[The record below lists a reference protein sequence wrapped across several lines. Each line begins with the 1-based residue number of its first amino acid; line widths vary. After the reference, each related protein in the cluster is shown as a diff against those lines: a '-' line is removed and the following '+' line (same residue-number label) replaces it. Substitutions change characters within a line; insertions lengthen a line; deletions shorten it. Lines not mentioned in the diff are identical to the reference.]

1 MHPDFNS
8 MKRLEVLLLPLDG
21 MLVHHK
27 VIPRIKFT
35 GTHLYTWVDR
45 GNAREESL
53 EQEHNAMCLARA
65 QIQIIQSRDKHTNLE
80 ELIPP

>member
-1 MHPDFNS
+1 MHPDFSS
-8 MKRLEVLLLPLDG
+8 MKQLEVFVLPLDG

-45 GNAREESL
+45 GTAREESL

-65 QIQIIQSRDKHTNLE
+65 QIQIVQSKDKHTNLE
-80 ELIPP
+80 EPIPP